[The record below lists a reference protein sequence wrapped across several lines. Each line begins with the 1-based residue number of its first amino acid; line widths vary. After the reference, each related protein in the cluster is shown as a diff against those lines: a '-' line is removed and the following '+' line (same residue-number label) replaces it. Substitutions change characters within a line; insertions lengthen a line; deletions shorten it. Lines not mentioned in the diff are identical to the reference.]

1 MMSLCTLALAAG
13 CLKRLPPAPIPA
25 SVTVRLQGT
34 ATPPPTGMGRLIVD
48 VAEGSAPISR
58 IRFEPRQQDHGTHRP
73 TFRFFELPPEIVCT
87 STPCVIDAPRGNIL
101 LGFPVLGCTEGFE
114 YELVHVSLQPSVY
127 RRSLSVYEDNTG
139 AERIT
144 GIVLAGVGGAALITG
159 LPILLA
165 GAGDNDKLAAAG
177 GITLG
182 AGALLLTIGTL
193 LIRHDSATY
202 RPGSANHYAAP
213 PDAGGVGVPQRSPF
227 DGFPAHECG
236 WSSRHG
242 SG

>member
-1 MMSLCTLALAAG
+1 V
-13 CLKRLPPAPIPA
+13 KRLPPAPIPA
-25 SVTVRLQGT
+25 AVTVRLQGT

-48 VAEGSAPISR
+48 VPEGSAPISH
-58 IRFEPRQQDHGTHRP
+58 IRFEPRQQDNAARRP
-73 TFRFFELPPEIVCT
+73 TFRFFELPPELICT

-101 LGFPVLGCTEGFE
+101 LGFPVLGCTDGFE

-139 AERIT
+139 GTKIT
-144 GIVLAGVGGAALITG
+144 GIVLAGVGGAAVITG
-159 LPILLA
+159 LPMLLA
-165 GAGDNDKLAAAG
+165 AGDNDKLAWAG

-227 DGFPAHECG
+227 DGFPAHDCG
-236 WSSRHG
+236 WSTRRG
-242 SG
+242 AG